1 MEGVKDIINNINEA
15 MINAFIANTISQ
27 TSAFGIADMVT
38 GGPAT
43 FPVYFATNDGTWA
56 GFDDRKHI
64 ILYHK
69 FGTVQ
74 SRQVKGYGD
83 SNDINN
89 TYTMSLVIYYNSTA
103 TKLRSDELFAFVQA
117 VMPEK
122 VTISPFNYI
131 RNTISGAILNTQQV
145 FSTEYKGIAY
155 SLKPEQNL
163 ISINYTIE
171 TQFKKGCFSCCT

>member
-1 MEGVKDIINNINEA
+1 MEGVKDIVSQINTA
-15 MINAFIANTISQ
+15 LMNAFIANTISQ
-27 TSAFGIADMVT
+27 VDVFGIADMVT
-38 GGPAT
+38 SGNAT
-43 FPVYFATNDGTWA
+43 FPVFFVSNNGEWA
-56 GFDDRKHI
+56 GFDDRKHV

-69 FGTVQ
+69 FGSVQ

-103 TKLRSDELFAFVQA
+103 TKLRSDELFAFIQA
-117 VMPEK
+117 TMPEK

-145 FSTEYKGIAY
+145 FQQEYKGIAY